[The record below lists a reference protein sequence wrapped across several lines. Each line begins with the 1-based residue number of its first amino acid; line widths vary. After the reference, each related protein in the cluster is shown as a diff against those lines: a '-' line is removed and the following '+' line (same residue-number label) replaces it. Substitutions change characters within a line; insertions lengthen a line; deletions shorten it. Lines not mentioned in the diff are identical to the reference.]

1 MDYID
6 LITKTKNPFK
16 NNYINN
22 KILIFYKISN
32 YFMIVSFFLHI
43 WLGLLLMYYLY
54 SFLNLLILR
63 IDKVIRTLKKEKNK
77 EFFKKK
83 IELLKTL
90 SLL

>member
-1 MDYID
+1 
-6 LITKTKNPFK
+6 
-16 NNYINN
+16 
-22 KILIFYKISN
+22 
-32 YFMIVSFFLHI
+32 
-43 WLGLLLMYYLY
+43 MYYLY

-90 SLL
+90 SLLYKVNPNSIFKEIDKIYKKYELLKKKRNNSNIFKTYKHNKKKER